1 MGITTTV
8 SLGPTACGGWEVP
21 RLPDVMEEAFS
32 RLARDRYS
40 VRDFLPDPIP
50 AEVLD
55 AILEDARYAPSWSNT
70 RPYCLA
76 IATGERKDR
85 LRKAYVQAF
94 DASLGIQHR
103 KPLAVLAGLFLRKG
117 WPDADFKTWGRYPD
131 RLRERSVKVGVGLY
145 RHLGIARGDRAG
157 RDAQARRNC
166 EFFGAPTVLWVLV
179 HEKLLPFSAHDA
191 GLMLQTLM
199 LSAQAHGVGSC
210 ALGVLATWRHPIDAE
225 FEIPQH
231 YKLVTGLALG
241 YPGTAVVNEFR
252 AEHPPIDVVPA
263 RDHG

>member
-8 SLGPTACGGWEVP
+8 SLGPTARRGWEVP
-21 RLPDVMEEAFS
+21 RLPGVMEEAFS
-32 RLARDRYS
+32 RLVRDRYS
-40 VRDFLPDPIP
+40 VRDFVPDPIP
-50 AEVLD
+50 SAVLD

-76 IATGERKDR
+76 IATGERKER
-85 LRKAYVQAF
+85 LREAYLRAF
-94 DASLGIQHR
+94 DASLGLQHR
-103 KPLAVLAGLFLRKG
+103 RPLAVLAGLLLRRG
-117 WPDADFKTWGRYPD
+117 WPDGDFKTWGRYPAG
-131 RLRERSVKVGVGLY
+131 LRERSVKVGVALY
-145 RHLGIARGDRAG
+145 RHLGIQRGDRAA

-191 GLMLQTLM
+191 GLMVQTMM

-225 FEIPQH
+225 FQIPKH
-231 YKLVTGLALG
+231 YRLVTGLALG
-241 YPGTAVVNEFR
+241 YPSKAGVNDFR
-252 AEHPPIDVVPA
+252 AEHPPIDVA
-263 RDHG
+263 RSRKRA